1 MSSLR
6 LWCHVTPF
14 LDLAALWHPSNI
26 QLHGHFCQRGITTRL
41 WTKYYPQWRTF
52 NLFSTRPN
60 PHLGRPP
67 IEFSDW
73 CRTALTLISKL
84 CLWTNKYCCHKLR
97 QRYIRQVQRLVG
109 WQESLCRLMKYFS
122 FYVVF
127 VLFFVFFLKNIY
139 HSYEMQCYI
148 RLVCWLGSDSRLRD
162 PWVDAALSTA
172 LEQNG
177 ERKKGRDAFC
187 HRTADLEQQTL
198 RDLHAPVTCQTGEED
213 RPHTPYLAGQAAEMP
228 DSLQANTVVYFNI
241 AYIYPADMTEVF
253 FFRPLFFFF

>member
-127 VLFFVFFLKNIY
+127 VLFFVFFLEK
-139 HSYEMQCYI
+139 YI
-148 RLVCWLGSDSRLRD
+148 SLLWNAVLHQTSLLAGVWQQIERSVSWCSTQYSSGAKWREEEGEGCFLPQNRWPWATNPARPSCSSDLSDWWRGQAPYPIPGRSGR
-162 PWVDAALSTA
+162 WDAWLST
-172 LEQNG
+172 G
-177 ERKKGRDAFC
+177 
-187 HRTADLEQQTL
+187 
-198 RDLHAPVTCQTGEED
+198 
-213 RPHTPYLAGQAAEMP
+213 
-228 DSLQANTVVYFNI
+228 
-241 AYIYPADMTEVF
+241 
-253 FFRPLFFFF
+253 